1 MEAITR
7 VTFNKWAQ
15 KNNWMQVNEAAS
27 STGRNYTFI
36 TPSGSLIIVML
47 DLKGNL
53 ISLGQPV
60 PVPQSPLG
68 IPKTR

>member
-7 VTFNKWAQ
+7 GTFNKWAQ

-27 STGRNYTFI
+27 PTGRQDTFI
-36 TPSGSLIIVML
+36 TPSGGLVVIMF

-53 ISLGQPV
+53 TNVGQPV
-60 PVPQSPLG
+60 PVGQSLL
-68 IPKTR
+68 R